1 MNQGEKMADTKKE
14 PTKKAQTVLGL
25 VDSDNLGITLP
36 HEHLLIDMEIWFIEP
51 KEAGLKKVAFE
62 PVSIKNISWIMYN
75 QYNNLDNL
83 RLLDEDLAI
92 KEAMLFK
99 KEGGGTIVDVT
110 SANFFRDL
118 LALKR
123 ISRATGLNIIMGS
136 GYYVVSEARCQD
148 FDRKT
153 EDEIAEE
160 IVTDILAGV
169 SNTEIRA
176 GIIGEIGCSWPLQDR
191 EKKSLRACA
200 RAQKRTGA
208 AITIH
213 PGRHENSPM
222 EIIRILDEAGAD
234 ISRVI
239 MGHIDRTGFLPAT
252 RYELAKTGC
261 YLEYDIFGG
270 NPFYPLHFGVFNRPC
285 DRERI
290 EQILELINEGYLKQ
304 ILISQDTCL
313 KSKLVHYGGQGYA
326 HILRNILPQMLA
338 RGITKE
344 HIQIIMVENP
354 KRFLGFI

>member
-1 MNQGEKMADTKKE
+1 MSDTKKGSD
-14 PTKKAQTVLGL
+14 KKAQTVLGL
-25 VDSDNLGITLP
+25 ARAEDLGITLP
-36 HEHLLIDMEIWFIEP
+36 HEHLLIDMKIWFVEPEEAEQNKLAYQPVGIET
-51 KEAGLKKVAFE
+51 L
-62 PVSIKNISWIMYN
+62 SWIMYH

-83 RLLDEDLAI
+83 QLLDEDLAVA
-92 KEAMLFK
+92 EAMLFK

-110 SANFFRDL
+110 SAGLSRDL
-118 LALKR
+118 PALKR
-123 ISRATGLNIIMGS
+123 ISRATGLNIVIGS
-136 GYYVVSEARCQD
+136 GYYVTSGKESRD
-148 FDRKT
+148 FDGKT

-160 IVTDILAGV
+160 IVADILIGAC
-169 SNTEIRA
+169 NTEIRA

-222 EIIRILDEAGAD
+222 EIIRVLDDGGAD

-252 RYELAKTGC
+252 RHDIAKTGC

-270 NPFYPLHFGVFNRPC
+270 NPFYPLHFGVFDRPC

-290 EQILELINEGYLKQ
+290 EQIMELIDKGYVKQ

-313 KSKLVHYGGQGYA
+313 KSKLVRYGGQGYA
-326 HILRNILPQMLA
+326 HILRNILPQMSA
-338 RGITKE
+338 RGISE
-344 HIQIIMVENP
+344 EQIRTIMVENP
-354 KRFLGFI
+354 SRFLCFM